1 VNSFAEVTTGLYP
14 MSAMMTAMSVAVS
27 MAAVVEMPV
36 AMVTP
41 TAVAVTPTVA
51 VAPVAPSVAAAPAPA
66 ASAPAVGTPAA
77 DPAGL
82 FDRALIV
89 DDASRDARG
98 QRRGLRGRQTRAG
111 GENESGGGRDRNNE
125 AIHGKSSCCI
135 GTSLQLSVTALDG
148 LGRTVAI
155 PAAGLAAASAKPS
168 RPPKNAGFDL
178 NAA

>member
-1 VNSFAEVTTGLYP
+1 VNSFAEVTTALYP
-14 MSAMMTAMSVAVS
+14 MSAMMTAMSVAVPMS
-27 MAAVVEMPV
+27 VAAVVEMPV

-41 TAVAVTPTVA
+41 TAVAVTPTAVA
-51 VAPVAPSVAAAPAPA
+51 VTPTVAAAPAPA
-66 ASAPAVGTPAA
+66 SSAPAVGTPAA

-89 DDASRDARG
+89 DDALRDARG

-111 GENESGGGRDRNNE
+111 GENESGGGRNNE
-125 AIHGKSSCCI
+125 AIHGKCSCCI

>member
-1 VNSFAEVTTGLYP
+1 LHQVNSFAEVTTGLYR
-14 MSAMMTAMSVAVS
+14 MSAMMTAMSVAVPMS
-27 MAAVVEMPV
+27 VAAVVEMPV

-41 TAVAVTPTVA
+41 TAVAAPPTVA
-51 VAPVAPSVAAAPAPA
+51 VAPASAV
-66 ASAPAVGTPAA
+66 SAPAVGTPAA

-111 GENESGGGRDRNNE
+111 GENDSGGGRCRNNE
-125 AIHGKSSCCI
+125 AIHGKCSCCI
-135 GTSLQLSVTALDG
+135 GTSLQLNVTALDG

-168 RPPKNAGFDL
+168 RPPNNAGFDL
-178 NAA
+178 NAV

>member
-1 VNSFAEVTTGLYP
+1 
-14 MSAMMTAMSVAVS
+14 MMTAMSVA
-27 MAAVVEMPV
+27 MPV
-36 AMVTP
+36 AVSAVVKMSAAAVAMMTP
-41 TAVAVTPTVA
+41 AAVAVTPAVA
-51 VAPVAPSVAAAPAPA
+51 VAPAPAV
-66 ASAPAVGTPAA
+66 SAPAVGPPAA

-89 DDASRDARG
+89 DGALRDARG

-111 GENESGGGRDRNNE
+111 GENESGGGRGRNNE
-125 AIHGKSSCCI
+125 AIHGKCSCCI
-135 GTSLQLSVTALDG
+135 GTSLQLSVTALDR